1 MQPLEHNRIG
11 TDADQSGLLAPDIS
25 GMKFYCAGPH

>member
-1 MQPLEHNRIG
+1 MHPLEHNRIG

-25 GMKFYCAGPH
+25 GMNFYRVDPR